1 MKTFVIAGCVLL
13 FAACTPASPGNSAV
27 SSEQPPQA
35 LPPRPQQAGQ
45 PIDLVEMAGRMLAMR
60 GAAIT
65 GDQHAVQA
73 QMEAMHEQFR
83 RSAKLADPSRPI
95 DREAARGV
103 VQDMAGVRTVH
114 WVDRSNL
121 LVRVSG
127 QQHRNSAMIDAACVA
142 MEPLGDTL
150 AVVVHLQD
158 ADARDADGL
167 QTISRNCQLQPGD
180 RAMFQSDRS
189 LDVVPESIRLQQ
201 KSRNANA
208 HEAAARQRA
217 ADREN
222 AAILNGMAE
231 M

>member
-1 MKTFVIAGCVLL
+1 MKTLAIAGCVLL
-13 FAACTPASPGNSAV
+13 FTACTPASTGNSAG
-27 SSEQPPQA
+27 SSEPPSQA
-35 LPPRPQQAGQ
+35 LPARPQQAGQ
-45 PIDLVEMAGRMLAMR
+45 PIDSVEMAGRMLAMR
-60 GAAIT
+60 GAAIS
-65 GDQHAVQA
+65 GDQQAVQA

-83 RSAKLADPSRPI
+83 RSVKLADPSRPI
-95 DREAARGV
+95 DREAARTL
-103 VQDMAGVRTVH
+103 VQGIDGVRTVH
-114 WVDRSNL
+114 WVDRDNL

-127 QQHRNSAMIDAACVA
+127 QQHRNAGMIDAACVA

-158 ADARDADGL
+158 ADGRDADGL

-180 RAMFQSDRS
+180 RAMFQADRS
-189 LDVVPESIRLQQ
+189 LDVVPQSIRLQQ

-208 HEAAARQRA
+208 RDAAARQRA